1 MTQPTK
7 DKQALHLK
15 NGLTELEAKNPLL
28 SQLKSPLEFL
38 DRLRRV
44 DNDNLDYMQQYQNIM
59 EEITDIDN
67 KAAK

>member
-7 DKQALHLK
+7 DMQALHLK

-44 DNDNLDYMQQYQNIM
+44 DNDNLDYMQQFQNIM